1 MREMLRD
8 GFGAG
13 ARATSGRLST
23 PGWVTWSLIS
33 FGITAVSV
41 PTLAVL
47 YDVFVPIAFVL
58 GILQGGSVLLAAL
71 RPWWGAA
78 AQLAAVAGFVA
89 AANATGG
96 PWPMPVLG
104 MIALGGVLVAVGLGG
119 CWGVGAVNWVAARGR
134 PVCWAIVTPAFRPPA
149 ADGRR

>member
-23 PGWVTWSLIS
+23 PGWLTWSLIS

-78 AQLAAVAGFVA
+78 AQLAARSEEHTSELQSRE
-89 AANATGG
+89 N
-96 PWPMPVLG
+96 
-104 MIALGGVLVAVGLGG
+104 LVCRLLLEKKKTIII
-119 CWGVGAVNWVAARGR
+119 GR
-134 PVCWAIVTPAFRPPA
+134 KDV
-149 ADGRR
+149 

>member
-1 MREMLRD
+1 MLRD

-71 RPWWGAA
+71 RPWWGLRRSSRPSWASWPRRMPP
-78 AQLAAVAGFVA
+78 AG
-89 AANATGG
+89 
-96 PWPMPVLG
+96 
-104 MIALGGVLVAVGLGG
+104 
-119 CWGVGAVNWVAARGR
+119 RGR
-134 PVCWAIVTPAFRPPA
+134 CRCSA
-149 ADGRR
+149 